1 MTEFFPVLDRVPTA
15 LRYEAAC
22 AQYLAATRWPDGF
35 VCLGCGGGKAW
46 TYEWATAVARALN
59 IAVDP
64 SYGTRGLRSLRVRLM
79 IVAFLDLGR
88 SVFSRAS
95 QRARGLSQFK
105 ITSSGSDRKMAAIV
119 A

>member
-1 MTEFFPVLDRVPTA
+1 MTDFSPVLDRVPTA
-15 LRYEAAC
+15 LRCEAAC

-64 SYGTRGLRSLRVRLM
+64 SSRSVRLLARQPAGTRIIAV
-79 IVAFLDLGR
+79 
-88 SVFSRAS
+88 
-95 QRARGLSQFK
+95 
-105 ITSSGSDRKMAAIV
+105 
-119 A
+119 